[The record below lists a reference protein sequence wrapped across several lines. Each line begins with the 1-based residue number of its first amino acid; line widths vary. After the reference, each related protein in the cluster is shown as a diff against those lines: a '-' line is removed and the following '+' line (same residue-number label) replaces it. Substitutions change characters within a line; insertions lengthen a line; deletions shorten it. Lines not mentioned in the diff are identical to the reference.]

1 MITGAPRPGRY
12 LWNLVQGGI
21 PMSLS
26 LSLSQGFSQVPR
38 VLGAAAGAALLLFC
52 AAPSAGATTEPFE
65 TVTIDPTGHVAQ
77 DGALTLSGTY
87 RCLGGNGPVLV
98 SSSLQQGDSG
108 VRKGVGGTSAVCDGA
123 DHTWTNTDMADP
135 GRFQPGRARVEATL
149 TELSGGGLPLP
160 RFHAV
165 RQQDITLVEG

>member
-1 MITGAPRPGRY
+1 MPSSPAFAR
-12 LWNLVQGGI
+12 
-21 PMSLS
+21 
-26 LSLSQGFSQVPR
+26 VPR
-38 VLGAAAGAALLLFC
+38 LLGAAAGAALLVLA

-65 TVTIDPTGHVAQ
+65 TVTIDPTGVVAP
-77 DGALTLSGTY
+77 DGTLTLSGTY
-87 RCLGGNGPVLV
+87 RCLGGNGPVFV
-98 SSSLQQGDSG
+98 SSSLQQGESH

-123 DHTWTNTDMADP
+123 DHTWTHTDKAAP
-135 GRFQPGRARVEATL
+135 GRFRPGPARVEATV